1 MPKDFSR
8 NQRVG
13 DQIQRDLSQLIR
25 QEIKDPRIGMI
36 TISEVQVAGDL
47 AYAKV
52 YFTVLG
58 GSSEQNV
65 QSSEILNKA
74 AGFLR
79 SHLGKGMKTRTVPQL
94 KFVYD
99 NAFEN
104 AAHISHLIDEARSTD
119 GDGHDSELDSEE

>member
-58 GSSEQNV
+58 GSAEQNV

-94 KFVYD
+94 RFVYD

-104 AAHISHLIDEARSTD
+104 ASHISHLIDEARATD
-119 GDGHDSELDSEE
+119 SNDSESDSEN